1 MGDILAF
8 LAAPFLACV
17 ILVGIHGYLGLHVL
31 RREVIFVDL
40 ALAQIAAFGAVVAFL
55 FGHRLGTPGAFAFSL
70 GATVVGA
77 AVFSWTRTHGRV
89 PQEALIGITYVIASA
104 ATILVADQA
113 PEGAEHFQ
121 ELLAG
126 SLIWV
131 TWPVV
136 IKDLVV
142 YSAVGL
148 FHYLFRHRFILIT
161 EDPREAERR
170 GWSLHWWDFL
180 FYLSFGLVITL
191 SVEIGGVLM
200 VFTYLVA
207 PAIIALA
214 SSASWGRR
222 IAIAWGV
229 GLTGSAIGLI
239 ASYRWDFPTG
249 PAVVCALGA
258 ILLLFAL
265 WRKLG
270 RAGDRGAAR
279 AGGS

>member
-55 FGHRLGTPGAFAFSL
+55 FGHALGTPGAFAFSL
-70 GATVVGA
+70 GATVLGA

-170 GWSLHWWDFL
+170 GWSLRWWDFL

-265 WRKLG
+265 GRKLVPG
-270 RAGDRGAAR
+270 IAR
-279 AGGS
+279 IPG

>member
-1 MGDILAF
+1 MQLTRLDR
-8 LAAPFLACV
+8 
-17 ILVGIHGYLGLHVL
+17 YLRERFVYETHVYTL
-31 RREVIFVDL
+31 RLPESIP
-40 ALAQIAAFGAVVAFL
+40 AGTIAEEL
-55 FGHRLGTPGAFAFSL
+55 PDTPG
-70 GATVVGA
+70 
-77 AVFSWTRTHGRV
+77 R
-89 PQEALIGITYVIASA
+89 
-104 ATILVADQA
+104 
-113 PEGAEHFQ
+113 
-121 ELLAG
+121 
-126 SLIWV
+126 
-131 TWPVV
+131 
-136 IKDLVV
+136 K
-142 YSAVGL
+142 
-148 FHYLFRHRFILIT
+148 FRHRFILIT

-170 GWSLHWWDFL
+170 GWSLRWWDFL